1 MKLIGPDF
9 YNISDLLTEEEL
21 FIQKT
26 AHDFVSNE
34 FKPIINEHFEKGT
47 FPLEIATKLGELGF
61 MGSALPE
68 ASGGAGVSN
77 GGDAIVSLSGSDKRG
92 VHAHIGGDARE
103 KQMRNILTAQC

>member
-47 FPLEIATKLGELGF
+47 FPSEIAT
-61 MGSALPE
+61 
-68 ASGGAGVSN
+68 N
-77 GGDAIVSLSGSDKRG
+77 
-92 VHAHIGGDARE
+92 
-103 KQMRNILTAQC
+103 

>member
-34 FKPIINEHFEKGT
+34 FKPIINEHFEQNFKEYINSYRINHAKEMIQKGSN
-47 FPLEIATKLGELGF
+47 FSLEGIGYESGF
-61 MGSALPE
+61 NSRTSFYRAFKKFEGRTPSEYLKAK
-68 ASGGAGVSN
+68 S
-77 GGDAIVSLSGSDKRG
+77 RG
-92 VHAHIGGDARE
+92 
-103 KQMRNILTAQC
+103 